1 MQPDVSFIIAA
12 YNAEGTI
19 GRAIESALAQRGV
32 SVDVI
37 VANDRSTDRTAS
49 IAASYPESLVHVVT
63 LAKNS
68 GPGGARNAALGVAKG
83 RWIAVLD
90 ADDEVLPDRM
100 ARMIA
105 RAEKAGA
112 QAVVDN
118 IEVIGEGQTR
128 GEPMFPAGRLENI
141 HEITLA
147 DFIASN
153 LVFKST
159 FNFGYMKPIFERAFI
174 EAHGLRYDEGLR
186 IGEDYIFLAS
196 ILAQGGKLVVE
207 PAVGYSY
214 HIRSGSISR
223 VLELHHVI
231 SMLEA
236 DRKFVGT
243 FELNDEAK
251 AAQARRTRSLEEARS
266 FISLVG
272 HIKRR
277 SLKDIVKVAL
287 SDPIALRHLSMPIA
301 VRLKQLMPSTAA
313 QRTGGIMK

>member
-1 MQPDVSFIIAA
+1 MQPDVTFIIAV
-12 YNAEGTI
+12 YNAEETI

-32 SVDVI
+32 SVEII
-37 VANDRSTDRTAS
+37 VANDRSTDRTAA
-49 IAASYPESLVHVVT
+49 IAATFPATQVHVVT
-63 LAKNS
+63 LAENS
-68 GPGGARNAALGVAKG
+68 GPGGARNAALAVARG

-90 ADDEVLPDRM
+90 ADDAVLPDRM

-105 RAEKAGA
+105 RAENAGA

-118 IEVIGEGQTR
+118 IEVIGEGETR
-128 GEPMFPAGRLENI
+128 GETMFPAGRLANI
-141 HEITLA
+141 REITLA

-153 LVFKST
+153 RVFKST

-174 EAHGLRYDEGLR
+174 EAHNLRYDEGLR

-196 ILAQGGKLVVE
+196 TLAKGARLVAE
-207 PAVGYSY
+207 PAVGYIY
-214 HIRSGSISR
+214 HLRSGSISR
-223 VLELHHVI
+223 VLELHHVT

-236 DRKFVGT
+236 DRKFVET
-243 FELNDEAK
+243 FELDAEAR

-277 SLKDIVKVAL
+277 SFKEIIKVAL
-287 SDPIALRHLSMPIA
+287 SDPVALRHLSMPIA
-301 VRLKQLMPSTAA
+301 VRLKRLMPSVTL
-313 QRTGGIMK
+313 QRSG

>member
-1 MQPDVSFIIAA
+1 MQPDVTFVIAA
-12 YNAEGTI
+12 YNAEETI

-32 SVDVI
+32 SVEII
-37 VANDRSTDRTAS
+37 VANDRSTDRTAA
-49 IAASYPESLVHVVT
+49 IAASFPANRVHVVT

-68 GPGGARNAALGVAKG
+68 GPGGARNAALAVAKG

-90 ADDEVLPDRM
+90 ADDAVLPDRM

-105 RAEKAGA
+105 RAEKSGA

-118 IEVIGEGQTR
+118 IEVIGEGQAR
-128 GEPMFPAGRLENI
+128 GEPMFPSGHLEKI

-159 FNFGYMKPIFERAFI
+159 FNFGYMKPIFERDFI
-174 EAHGLRYDEGLR
+174 ETHGLRYDEDLR

-196 ILAQGGKLVVE
+196 ILAKGGKLVVE
-207 PAVGYSY
+207 PAVGYAY
-214 HIRSGSISR
+214 HLRSGSISR
-223 VLELHHVI
+223 VLELHHI
-231 SMLEA
+231 HSMLEA
-236 DRKFVGT
+236 DRKFLET
-243 FELNDEAK
+243 FELDDKAS

-277 SLKDIVKVAL
+277 SFREIVKVAL
-287 SDPIALRHLSMPIA
+287 QDPLALRHLSMPIA
-301 VRLKQLMPSTAA
+301 VRLKRLIPSTAP
-313 QRTGGIMK
+313 QKSG

>member
-1 MQPDVSFIIAA
+1 MQPDVTFIIAA
-12 YNAEGTI
+12 YNAQETI
-19 GRAIESALAQRGV
+19 GRAIESALAQRDV
-32 SVDVI
+32 SVEII
-37 VANDRSTDRTAS
+37 VANDRSTDGTAA
-49 IAASYPESLVHVVT
+49 IAASYPEDRVHVVT

-68 GPGGARNAALGVAKG
+68 GPGAARNAALAVAKG

-90 ADDEVLPDRM
+90 ADDVVLPDRM

-118 IEVIGEGQTR
+118 IEVIGEGQAR
-128 GEPMFPAGRLENI
+128 GEPMFPSGQLENI
-141 HEITLA
+141 REITLA

-153 LVFKST
+153 IVFKST

-174 EAHGLRYDEGLR
+174 EAHNLRYDEVLR

-196 ILAQGGKLVVE
+196 ILAKSGKLVVE
-207 PAVGYSY
+207 PKVGYAY

-223 VLELHHVI
+223 VLELHHVT

-236 DRKFVGT
+236 DRKFIQT
-243 FELNDEAK
+243 FELDAEAS

-266 FISLVG
+266 FVSLVG

-277 SLKDIVKVAL
+277 SLKDIVKVAF
-287 SDPIALRHLSMPIA
+287 SDPLALRHLSMPIA
-301 VRLKQLMPSTAA
+301 VRLKRLMPLATP
-313 QRTGGIMK
+313 QR